1 MVYDTLLGLDAEQ
14 TIRPQMVDSWTES
27 DDHLTYTFTLRD
39 KLAFSDGSPVT
50 AEDVLASWTRWAETD
65 GAGQMINTFLA
76 GLDAVDAKTFRV
88 RLKEPFGQLTYV
100 LAKPMAMP
108 LFVKPAKIVKGL
120 PARTQF
126 TDPLGS
132 GPFIMLKDQWVAG
145 SKVVYARNPNYVP
158 RAEPASGVAGGKRV
172 MFDRVEWLAIPD
184 PATQAAALRN
194 GEVDFIESP
203 TLDLV
208 PMLKSSKGVQVQA
221 LWPTGSEGTMRI
233 NWTNPPF
240 DNPIARRAI
249 YNFVSQPDM
258 ILAALGD
265 PALGQVCGA
274 LLICGSPNGSEYG
287 AELLTSKDPEDVRL
301 KRGMEMLKEG
311 GYTGQTIVIMDPQ
324 DQPIMHR
331 ATQVLYAAM
340 TKAGVNVELQT
351 MDWATLVTRRTVKGS
366 GAEFVAPVPDHG
378 RPARPGQSGVPRAD
392 VGFLRQ
398 GLVRLAV
405 RCRTRTT
412 ARSVDPRDRPGEGAL
427 ACRGHPASRGA
438 GGGLHPLRPVP
449 HAVGLARQPRRAADG
464 SGNGGVLEHST

>member
-1 MVYDTLLGLDAEQ
+1 MA
-14 TIRPQMVDSWTES
+14 DSWTES

-108 LFVKPAKIVKGL
+108 LFVKPARIVKGL

-126 TDPLGS
+126 ADPLGLRS
-132 GPFIMLKDQWVAG
+132 VHHAEGPVGGRQQGGLCTQPELCATGGASFRRRRRQARDVRPRR
-145 SKVVYARNPNYVP
+145 VV
-158 RAEPASGVAGGKRV
+158 S
-172 MFDRVEWLAIPD
+172 DPD

-287 AELLTSKDPEDVRL
+287 AELLTS
-301 KRGMEMLKEG
+301 
-311 GYTGQTIVIMDPQ
+311 
-324 DQPIMHR
+324 
-331 ATQVLYAAM
+331 
-340 TKAGVNVELQT
+340 N
-351 MDWATLVTRRTVKGS
+351 GS
-366 GAEFVAPVPDHG
+366 GGRSPQARHG
-378 RPARPGQSGVPRAD
+378 NA
-392 VGFLRQ
+392 
-398 GLVRLAV
+398 
-405 RCRTRTT
+405 
-412 ARSVDPRDRPGEGAL
+412 
-427 ACRGHPASRGA
+427 
-438 GGGLHPLRPVP
+438 
-449 HAVGLARQPRRAADG
+449 
-464 SGNGGVLEHST
+464 